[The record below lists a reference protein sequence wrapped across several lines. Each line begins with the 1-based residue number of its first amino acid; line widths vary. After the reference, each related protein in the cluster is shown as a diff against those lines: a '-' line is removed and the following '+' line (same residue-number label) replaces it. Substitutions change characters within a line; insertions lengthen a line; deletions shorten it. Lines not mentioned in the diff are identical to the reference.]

1 MAHQLTYNQA
11 KLNLAFAL
19 ILDQLLAPSDPSFP
33 SHYASL
39 DSLFLKAISSLRS
52 LPKTPTTATSP
63 SQANPQTTPPID
75 QVAGN
80 GNYYYYYS
88 LDLAAANFHRG
99 RFLGRHQRSRG
110 ELEAGKRALWEASE
124 YFRGEGTDKKM
135 DSIRGVNG
143 VIEIMTVE
151 VGYKG
156 VEKEEVSETMR
167 KLREDALALRVQ
179 RKAIAKDK
187 VIAAK
192 IDKVFE
198 QSHSV
203 VIAWLERASTKDQS
217 IKQCMEKV
225 KEKENRSVEEVISF
239 ILKTL
244 A

>member
-1 MAHQLTYNQA
+1 
-11 KLNLAFAL
+11 
-19 ILDQLLAPSDPSFP
+19 LDQLLAPSDPSYP

-52 LPKTPTTATSP
+52 LPKTPTTMSP
-63 SQANPQTTPPID
+63 SQANPQVTPPTSLPTD
-75 QVAGN
+75 QAG
-80 GNYYYYYS
+80 GNNNYYS

-179 RKAIAKDK
+179 RKAVAKDK
-187 VIAAK
+187 VVAAK

-198 QSHSV
+198 QSYSV
-203 VIAWLERASTKDQS
+203 VTAWLERASTKDPS

-225 KEKENRSVEEVISF
+225 KEKESRSVEEVISF

>member
-1 MAHQLTYNQA
+1 LAHQLTYNQA

-19 ILDQLLAPSDPSFP
+19 ILDQLLAPSDPSYP

-39 DSLFLKAISSLRS
+39 DSLFLKAISSLCS
-52 LPKTPTTATSP
+52 LPKTPTTTPTTSH
-63 SQANPQTTPPID
+63 ANLQTNSQTTPPTD

-80 GNYYYYYS
+80 GNFYYYS

-156 VEKEEVSETMR
+156 VEKEEVS
-167 KLREDALALRVQ
+167 
-179 RKAIAKDK
+179 
-187 VIAAK
+187 
-192 IDKVFE
+192 
-198 QSHSV
+198 
-203 VIAWLERASTKDQS
+203 
-217 IKQCMEKV
+217 
-225 KEKENRSVEEVISF
+225 
-239 ILKTL
+239 
-244 A
+244 